1 MGEKRPKGVYSV
13 CMAELTHNL
22 SILLGWLVRAEEDGL
37 FFHSPGW
44 VFLFDVFY
52 FLSLLGLPSVGH
64 DCHRGA
70 IKNLSSTLISK

>member
-44 VFLFDVFY
+44 VFLFDLFFIFY
-52 FLSLLGLPSVGH
+52 RFLDCLPLATI
-64 DCHRGA
+64 A
-70 IKNLSSTLISK
+70 IEVPLKIYHQH